1 MRVAVITAEVVL
13 EQKKGQRVRNPAS
26 GLPSPAHG
34 AGAGPQVPVLQE
46 GPQPQGGVAPGRTRA
61 PQPYHSVLVLLRG
74 IVHSRVPHVGVG
86 GVHLARIQLPV
97 PGKREQI
104 PSVIPWLCCCS
115 PAIFLPF
122 PAGSCLKGLGK
133 RLPLEP
139 KELHPS
145 RPAHAAG
152 TNTQHPQPWGT
163 PDREIAG
170 LEATGPSERLSCAM
184 R

>member
-34 AGAGPQVPVLQE
+34 AGAGPQVPILQE
-46 GPQPQGGVAPGRTRA
+46 GPQPRGGVAPGRTRA

-115 PAIFLPF
+115 PATFFAL
-122 PAGSCLKGLGK
+122 
-133 RLPLEP
+133 
-139 KELHPS
+139 PS
-145 RPAHAAG
+145 RKLLEGLRKKAASGAQG
-152 TNTQHPQPWGT
+152 TAPFETSTCCRNQHS
-163 PDREIAG
+163 A
-170 LEATGPSERLSCAM
+170 PSALGHSGQRNCRPRGYRPL
-184 R
+184 